1 MSEIDKAVDNIMEVF
16 KPTAPA
22 PRPLVTYGLPI
33 VPRRKTAQ
41 PSTAY
46 LAAEKVAKGREP
58 GATIDYYSVDR
69 AKGAGSRVSKQV
81 RDAGWPI
88 TVSVRGSRVYITP
101 NKPATKR

>member
-1 MSEIDKAVDNIMEVF
+1 MTKVDKAVNDIMDAI
-16 KPTAPA
+16 KPPA
-22 PRPLVTYGLPI
+22 PTPIVTYGLPI
-33 VPRRKTAQ
+33 VPRRKTSL

-58 GATIDYYSVDR
+58 GATIEYHNADR

-88 TVSVRGSRVYITP
+88 TVNVRGSRVYITP